1 MIDRWHSFSSF
12 TVFNGIDK
20 YRVSSPRK
28 NESKLSL
35 TFKHFGSGLSG
46 VRVPMSASRHRV
58 SRIKDPGSS
67 IWVLSFLVLLLILTL
82 SGCSTTPVE
91 IKAEESFAADSLG
104 TEIPFATP
112 EIIRLHEANL
122 TRKYLI
128 GPGDMIKVGVWNR
141 PKLSGEHVVGPYGHI
156 TLPMLGEFK
165 IGGLDRDDAAK
176 SISES
181 YTKYYDEPIVTV
193 EILKYMNN
201 KVYVLGRVSNPGVIH
216 FSGSGT
222 LLEALSM
229 SGGLPTHDKT
239 IFLSKCYIV
248 RGKEQIIWIDLLQLL
263 QKANIKLN
271 IRLANNDIIYIPEW
285 MDATVFVMGEIK
297 NPGSYQI
304 QTAGLSLLDAI
315 NLAGGPTENANIR
328 KIRLIR
334 EMKEQEGVKIVD
346 LDTILARGDY
356 SQNYPMK
363 DNDIIY
369 VPRRGIAK
377 FNYYLRQIDPFMRT
391 FISSIIIHEAVK
403 D

>member
-1 MIDRWHSFSSF
+1 M
-12 TVFNGIDK
+12 
-20 YRVSSPRK
+20 
-28 NESKLSL
+28 
-35 TFKHFGSGLSG
+35 
-46 VRVPMSASRHRV
+46 
-58 SRIKDPGSS
+58 
-67 IWVLSFLVLLLILTL
+67 LLLILTL
-82 SGCSTTPVE
+82 SGCSTTVVE

-104 TEIPFATP
+104 TEISFATS

-122 TRKYLI
+122 TRRYFI
-128 GPGDMIKVGVWNR
+128 GPGDTIKVGVWNR

-193 EILKYMNN
+193 GILEYMNN

-216 FSGSGT
+216 FSGRGT
-222 LLEALSM
+222 LLEALSL
-229 SGGLPTHDKT
+229 SGGLPTRDKT

-271 IRLANNDIIYIPEW
+271 IRLANNDIIYIPEST
-285 MDATVFVMGEIK
+285 DAAVFMMGEVE

-315 NLAGGPTENANIR
+315 NLAGGPTENANIK

-346 LDTILARGDY
+346 LDKILATGDY
-356 SQNYPMK
+356 SQNYLME

-391 FISSIIIHEAVK
+391 FISGAIIREAVK
-403 D
+403 E

>member
-1 MIDRWHSFSSF
+1 VAD
-12 TVFNGIDK
+12 GI
-20 YRVSSPRK
+20 
-28 NESKLSL
+28 
-35 TFKHFGSGLSG
+35 
-46 VRVPMSASRHRV
+46 SASLRQVSNIRH
-58 SRIKDPGSS
+58 SASS
-67 IWVLSFLVLLLILTL
+67 IWILSFLVLLHVLTL

-91 IKAEESFAADSLG
+91 VKAEESFVVESLG

-165 IGGLDRDDAAK
+165 IGGLDRDNAAK
-176 SISES
+176 SICES

-222 LLEALSM
+222 LLEALAM
-229 SGGLPTHDKT
+229 SGGLPPQDKR
-239 IFLSKCYIV
+239 IFLSKCFII

-263 QKANIKLN
+263 QNGNIKLN
-271 IRLANNDIIYIPEW
+271 IRLANNDIIYIPDS
-285 MDATVFVMGEIK
+285 MDAAVFVMGEIK
-297 NPGSYQI
+297 NPGSFQI
-304 QTAGLSLLDAI
+304 QTGGLSLLDAI
-315 NLAGGPTENANIR
+315 NLAGGPTEDANIR

-346 LDTILARGDY
+346 LDKILARGDY
-356 SQNYPMK
+356 SQNYLMK

-377 FNYYLRQIDPFMRT
+377 FNYYLRQIDPFIRT
-391 FISSIIIHEAVK
+391 FISGVIINEAVK